1 MKWFFSILVIANL
14 GLFIWLYPQQ
24 QKEVKPILK
33 DQDSVGDLRLAGEP
47 VPDVVNEAPDDQ
59 VEMEATSPPVEP
71 PSQEMDPEPQETA
84 SGVDSPTDEVSVMD
98 TTELP
103 DQFMQAPPVKQ
114 CEILGIFEKRAEAEL
129 VSAQLRALGVS
140 PDISSET
147 INAQAGYW
155 VLIPSRSTRTEAIA
169 TAKNLEAA
177 GVADIWRFT
186 SGELAHAIS
195 LGLFTDLERA
205 QARKDQIAALG
216 FDPEVRPRYRQQ
228 TRYWVTY
235 AYTGESPLTESK
247 WQELLKIQ
255 PQMESKPT
263 NCL

>member
-24 QKEVKPILK
+24 QKEAKPILM
-33 DQDSVGDLRLAGEP
+33 DQDSVGDLRLVGEP
-47 VPDVVNEAPDDQ
+47 APVVVDEEPDDQ
-59 VEMEATSPPVEP
+59 IEMEAISSPVEL
-71 PSQEMDPEPQETA
+71 PSQEMDPEPQEAAYDIDPPADRESVSDATEF
-84 SGVDSPTDEVSVMD
+84 TDQIME
-98 TTELP
+98 
-103 DQFMQAPPVKQ
+103 APQVRQ
-114 CEILGIFEKRAEAEL
+114 CKTLGIFEKRAEAEL

-195 LGLFTDLERA
+195 LGLFTDLKRA
-205 QARKDQIAALG
+205 QARSDQIAALG
-216 FDPEVRPRYRQQ
+216 FGPEIRPRYRQQ
-228 TRYWVTY
+228 THYWVTY
-235 AYTGESPLTESK
+235 SFTGESPLTESR

-263 NCL
+263 SCP